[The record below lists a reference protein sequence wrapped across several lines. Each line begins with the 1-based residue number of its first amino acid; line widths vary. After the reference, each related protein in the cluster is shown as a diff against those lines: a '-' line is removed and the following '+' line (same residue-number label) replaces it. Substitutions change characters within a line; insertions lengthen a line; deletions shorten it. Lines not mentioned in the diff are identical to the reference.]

1 MSDKTIDQF
10 LEAVDNKW
18 EEYDDKL
25 DNFLATLSPETP
37 MMLLITLL
45 VSKSADLAVRNK
57 WRKNSFMHLADLT
70 YDESKETFI
79 DSKSLH

>member
-1 MSDKTIDQF
+1 MSDKTIDEF
-10 LEAVDNKW
+10 IEAVDNKW

-25 DNFLATLSPETP
+25 DKFLATLSPETP

-70 YDESKETFI
+70 YDESKETFV
-79 DSKSLH
+79 DSNYLH